1 MLRPPR
7 PVNMTLNLAP
17 MVDVMMCLIIFF
29 LLASKLVTAERQPLE
44 LPVARTAEQFD
55 PSGLKQRV
63 VINVRPAAAAPAGEP
78 TADNEGVSYVVID
91 WDGRTIVERL
101 LAPEDIAPLL
111 AGRSAQA
118 RQDSTE
124 ASCVIRADRRV
135 PYRDVQVVMKAAAH
149 AGIRK
154 LVFSADIAD
163 GERAAP

>member
-63 VINVRPAAAAPAGEP
+63 VINVRPSAPPAGEP

-135 PYRDVQVVMKAAAH
+135 PYRVVQVVMKAAAQ

-154 LVFSADIAD
+154 LVFSADIAE
-163 GERAAP
+163 GERAAR